1 MEPRLFL
8 TRSINSIKKGLKKEV
23 FRSFV
28 RKSNLDL
35 MDSNPSLAEKDSE
48 DLLSFSI
55 LNGFHS
61 TLITKPFLM
70 EFNP

>member
-1 MEPRLFL
+1 MKMILDVLNPF
-8 TRSINSIKKGLKKEV
+8 NKKGLKKEAS
-23 FRSFV
+23 RSFV

-35 MDSNPSLAEKDSE
+35 MDSNPSLAKKDSE

-61 TLITKPFLM
+61 TAIAKTS
-70 EFNP
+70 